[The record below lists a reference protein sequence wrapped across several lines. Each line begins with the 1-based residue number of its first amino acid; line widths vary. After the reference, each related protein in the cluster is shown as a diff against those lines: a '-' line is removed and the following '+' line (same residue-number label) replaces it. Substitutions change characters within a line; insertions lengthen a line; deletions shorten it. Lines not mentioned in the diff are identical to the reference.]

1 MGILDL
7 CPQDLETPTQ
17 LNMGKSSQMILA
29 GAAALAVYK
38 LGQQTFVPAPA
49 ARAPVSAGA
58 IATLGAAPAFADKK
72 LSEASYPFIKE
83 IDWTSDVYAKLPT
96 QGPQE
101 VLKAIDKM
109 LVMGAAMDP
118 AALKAGVLAHSKA
131 IQNVDG
137 KGVTTLADYTATN
150 AAIGHMVA
158 SAGTA
163 KTMDVYN
170 AFAKF
175 NLGKDVGPYMMS
187 KVTQS
192 DAEAAYKAFL
202 EFKDV
207 VKASR

>member
-17 LNMGKSSQMILA
+17 LNMGKSSKMILA

-58 IATLGAAPAFADKK
+58 IATLGAAPAFADKIDDAAKK

-96 QGPQE
+96 QGPLE

-118 AALKAGVLAHSKA
+118 AALKAGVWLTARQSR
-131 IQNVDG
+131 
-137 KGVTTLADYTATN
+137 TLMAR
-150 AAIGHMVA
+150 V
-158 SAGTA
+158 
-163 KTMDVYN
+163 
-170 AFAKF
+170 
-175 NLGKDVGPYMMS
+175 
-187 KVTQS
+187 
-192 DAEAAYKAFL
+192 
-202 EFKDV
+202 
-207 VKASR
+207 

>member
-1 MGILDL
+1 
-7 CPQDLETPTQ
+7 
-17 LNMGKSSQMILA
+17 MGKSSKMILT

-49 ARAPVSAGA
+49 ARAPVAAGA
-58 IATLGAAPAFADKK
+58 IATLGAAPAFADKIDD
-72 LSEASYPFIKE
+72 AAKE
-83 IDWTSDVYAKLPT
+83 LDWTSDVYAKLPT
-96 QGPQE
+96 QGPLE

-118 AALKAGVLAHSKA
+118 AALKAGVLARSKA

-137 KGVTTLADYTATN
+137 KGVTTLADYTAAN

-187 KVTQS
+187 
-192 DAEAAYKAFL
+192 
-202 EFKDV
+202 
-207 VKASR
+207 